1 MRVWLAVWRREWQVW
16 QGYRLSLLINL
27 TGLALSVLPF
37 FYIGRLF
44 GPQLPEALSAAG
56 VQGGYFP
63 FVLVGLAFAH
73 FLRSGLAAMALQ
85 LQQEQ
90 QQGTLEM
97 LVASPT
103 PLAIV
108 LSATSV
114 ALFLADCGFAA
125 VYLIVGAWLGAPFA
139 LGSFGLLGLL
149 GSALAA
155 GLLFAGWGLAAAG
168 ILLVVRRGNPLL
180 WLGAMAFEVFG
191 GVYCPVAL
199 LGEPWATL
207 GRWLPFSHVVSLA
220 RASLGLASWSW
231 LDVGNV
237 VVWAI
242 GSLVAGLWV
251 LQWGIDT
258 ARRMGRLHQ
267 R

>member
-1 MRVWLAVWRREWQVW
+1 MRVWTAVWRREWRAW

-27 TGLALSVLPF
+27 AGLALSLLPF

-44 GPQLPEALSAAG
+44 GPQLPDALTAAG

-73 FLRSGLAAMALQ
+73 FLRSGLAAMTLH

-90 QQGTLEM
+90 TQGTLEM

-103 PLAIV
+103 PLAAV
-108 LSATSV
+108 LSATAA
-114 ALFLADCGFAA
+114 ALFVADCGFAGL
-125 VYLIVGAWLGAPFA
+125 YLLLGAWMGAPLHLTP
-139 LGSFGLLGLL
+139 LGLVGLLGT
-149 GSALAA
+149 ALAA

-168 ILLVVRRGNPLL
+168 ILLVLRRGNPLL

-191 GVYCPVAL
+191 GVYCPIAL

-207 GRWLPFSHVVSLA
+207 GHWLPFSHVVTLA
-220 RASLGLASWSW
+220 RASLGLSAWAWS
-231 LDVGNV
+231 DVGNV
-237 VVWAI
+237 GIWVAASV
-242 GSLVAGLWV
+242 VAGLGV
-251 LQWGIDT
+251 LRWGLDV
-258 ARRMGRLHQ
+258 ARTLGRLHQ